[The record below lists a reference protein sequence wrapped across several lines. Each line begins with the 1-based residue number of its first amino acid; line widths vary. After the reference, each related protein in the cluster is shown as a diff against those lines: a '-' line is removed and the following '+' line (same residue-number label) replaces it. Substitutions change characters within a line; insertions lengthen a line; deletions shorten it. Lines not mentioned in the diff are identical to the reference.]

1 MLHVEPQQSWLAPP
15 QAAQVDGTVPK
26 LQVLPAG
33 EHAGLLAQQREPI
46 AVPQAWQVP
55 DVPAE
60 VLQAMRGVMEVLHCS
75 PDVQQGWF
83 RTPQPWHVL
92 DASQMSP
99 AVLQSGVSQQCL
111 LCVPQLLLQVAPV
124 QYRPGALPHQLPGQQ
139 AAPLELPQLLLQVF
153 VPGSQTRPVLQAA
166 PVVQQAEPTPCPQN
180 ENEPWEP
187 EAEQSTSAP

>member
-60 VLQAMRGVMEVLHCS
+60 VLHAMRGVMEVLQGS

-83 RTPQPWHVL
+83 RTPQPWQVWE
-92 DASQMSP
+92 ASQMRP
-99 AVLQSGVSQQCL
+99 AVLQAGVSQQCRD
-111 LCVPQLLLQVAPV
+111 CVPQLLLQVAPV
-124 QYRPGALPHQLPGQQ
+124 QYKPGALPHQLPGQQ
-139 AAPLELPQLLLQVF
+139 AAPLELPQLLLQWLVA
-153 VPGSQTRPVLQAA
+153 SQNMPEPQAPEA
-166 PVVQQAEPTPCPQN
+166 QQVSPTLWPHMA
-180 ENEPWEP
+180 NEPWLP